1 MNRHELFRRMRKSKF
16 FVIGAFMVVFLMV
29 TALLA
34 STIAPHNP
42 TRLNLSMRLTP
53 PDYFANGWGGHPF
66 GTDALGQCVF
76 SRLLVGS
83 TISFQIAITVVV
95 LTFIIG
101 TILGVIS
108 GFFGGVV
115 DTIIM
120 RIGDIQLSIPQLIF
134 AIAIMAVLG
143 NSMFNL
149 IVVLVINGWVQFAR
163 LVRSSVMMIRNTE
176 FVNASKALGASN
188 LRIMFVQI
196 LPNVMTS
203 LIIVT
208 SQEFG
213 RVILVEAA
221 LSFIGL
227 GVPPPAPSWGG
238 MIAQGREYLATS
250 PWVVIA
256 PGMALMV
263 AVFAFNFLGNGIRDV
278 MDPKNKN

>member
-1 MNRHELFRRMRKSKF
+1 MSRHELFRRMRKSKF
-16 FVIGAFMVVFLMV
+16 FMTGIIMVVM
-29 TALLA
+29 LLA
-34 STIAPHNP
+34 ISFLAPVIAPHDP
-42 TRLNLSMRLTP
+42 IRINLMMRLSAP
-53 PDYFANGWGGHPF
+53 EYFANGWGGHIL
-66 GTDALGQCVF
+66 GTDALGQDVF
-76 SRLLVGS
+76 SRVLVGS
-83 TISFQIAITVVV
+83 TVSFQIAFTVVA
-95 LTFIIG
+95 LTFLIG

-108 GFFGGVV
+108 GFFGGAV
-115 DTIIM
+115 DTVIM
-120 RIGDIQLSIPQLIF
+120 RVGDVQLSIPQLIF

-143 NSMFNL
+143 NNMFNL
-149 IVVLVINGWVQFAR
+149 ILVLVINGWVQFAR

-176 FVNASKALGASN
+176 FVHASKALGASN
-188 LRIMFVQI
+188 TRIMFFQI

-227 GVPPPAPSWGG
+227 GVAPPTPSWGG

-278 MDPKNKN
+278 LDPKNKN